1 MKKLILAAGVLSA
14 LLITAST
21 AAPTVV
27 PTAAFKSVELRG
39 MGHVILRH
47 GDTQRVTL
55 VKGDGSVTQI
65 RPDRRDSDKLIIDAC
80 RNDCPSN
87 YDLVVEIVTP
97 SISGVAIDGSG
108 KIETQGQFPGTGR
121 LDAAINGSGSI
132 DLRNIAADR
141 SDTAISGSGE
151 IRVRT
156 TRTLNAAI
164 SGSGTILYWG
174 SPAVSSAISG
184 SGTIRSAG

>member
-1 MKKLILAAGVLSA
+1 MKKLILATSVLSGF
-14 LLITAST
+14 LITAST

-27 PTAAFKSVELRG
+27 PTPAFKSVELRG
-39 MGHVILRH
+39 TGHVIFRH

-55 VKGDGSVTQI
+55 VKGDNSITQI
-65 RPDRRDSDKLIIDAC
+65 HPDRRDSDKLVIDAC
-80 RNDCPSN
+80 RNDCPSD

-108 KIETQGQFPGTGR
+108 KIETQGEFPGTDR
-121 LDAAINGSGSI
+121 LDAAINGSGTI
-132 DLRNIAADR
+132 DLRGIAADR

-151 IRVRT
+151 IRVKT
-156 TRTLNAAI
+156 NRTLNAAI

-184 SGTIRSAG
+184 SGTIKGAG